1 VYDWF
6 DVSIVNFTVG
16 ATGEAINWT
25 DTAAPQTQYLQ
36 DDYIILTPP
45 ACLDDYRDPY
55 PSSSTCVKT
64 IGPYS
69 QAARQNYLGGFF
81 TGSATRVFDTGGWNL
96 SSAFIQVMLTTAS
109 TTTDLLGAYTTI
121 IQNIAI
127 EMTNN
132 IRQQKMDGVHDDYAE
147 GYTYL
152 WIMKFHI
159 RWAYMV
165 IPALLVILSAVFLI
179 LTIIKSVGHEKWKSS
194 SLPLLFH
201 GLKTAPA
208 HIPEDLTD
216 MKDVASTTIVH
227 LEKTDDVFSQ
237 FL

>member
-45 ACLDDYRDPY
+45 TCLDDYGDPY
-55 PSSSTCVKT
+55 PSSSTCIKT

-69 QAARQNYLGGFF
+69 QAALQNYLGGFF
-81 TGSATRVFDTGGWNL
+81 TGSATRVFDTGGWNV

-109 TTTDLLGAYTTI
+109 TTADLLGAYTTI

-127 EMTNN
+127 EMTNKV
-132 IRQQKMDGVHDDYAE
+132 RQQKMDGVHEDYAE

-165 IPALLVILSAVFLI
+165 IPALLVILSVVFLI

-208 HIPEDLTD
+208 HILEDLTD
-216 MKDVASTTIVH
+216 MKDVASTTIVQ
-227 LEKTDDVFSQ
+227 LEKTADVSQ
-237 FL
+237 FV